1 MKKPAPLKVLT
12 LTFLALF
19 AAAGVHAENVRGSI
33 AGTVVGEGNAVAF
46 NPEKLL
52 VIEPGEA
59 SGFGEALE
67 LRLLIP
73 EGLRRYQNSFALMIF
88 RAVQPEPDPD
98 IQSYR
103 GNRIFMRL
111 LPARESIFVRI
122 PFRDDHKTTGDALT
136 DVLPVAVEEDGYPLL
151 VTVLPV
157 MKGIPDRAFGEV
169 LTLSA
174 VTILRNE
181 GALTVNL
188 INRPD
193 DPDEKLIVTV
203 GGEEIIPGEPVFLE
217 AGIHRVR
224 IDSSLAP
231 PVERNIALEPGE
243 ELILDIELD
252 YRAPEIVVNVPEGVL
267 LFIDGE
273 PVEGPEYPL
282 VLELDPGDHTV
293 TYRLGQ
299 LEVSRDFNLSPGARV
314 NIDLLVDISIV
325 DLSEGGGSPFGA
337 GDG

>member
-1 MKKPAPLKVLT
+1 MKTSAPLKALI
-12 LTFLALF
+12 LALLLF
-19 AAAGVHAENVRGSI
+19 SVATGLYAENIRGTI
-33 AGTVVGEGNAVAF
+33 AGTVTGGGNAVSF
-46 NPEKLL
+46 RPEQML
-52 VIEPGEA
+52 VIEPGEM

-73 EGLRRYQNSFALMIF
+73 EGLRRYQNSFALMVY
-88 RAVQPEPDPD
+88 RAIQPEPDPD

-111 LPARESIFVRI
+111 LPGRESMFVRI
-122 PFRDDHKTTGDALT
+122 PFSSDHGIAGDALT
-136 DVLPVAVEEDGYPLL
+136 DVLPVAVGEKDYPLV

-174 VTILRNE
+174 VTLLRNE
-181 GALTVNL
+181 GTLTVNL
-188 INRPD
+188 VNRSED
-193 DPDEKLIVTV
+193 SGEELTVTV
-203 GGEEIIPGEPVFLE
+203 DGNEIVPGEPVLLE

-224 IDSSLAP
+224 VDSSL
-231 PVERNIALEPGE
+231 V
-243 ELILDIELD
+243 LDIELD
-252 YRAPEIVVNVPEGVL
+252 YRAPEVVVNVPDGAR

-273 PVEGPEYPL
+273 PVQGSVYPMI
-282 VLELDPGDHTV
+282 LEMEPGDHTV

-299 LEVSRDFNLSPGARV
+299 LEVSRDFHLGPGARV
-314 NIDLLVDISIV
+314 NVDLQVDISIV
-325 DLSEGGGSPFGA
+325 DFSEGGSSPYGA